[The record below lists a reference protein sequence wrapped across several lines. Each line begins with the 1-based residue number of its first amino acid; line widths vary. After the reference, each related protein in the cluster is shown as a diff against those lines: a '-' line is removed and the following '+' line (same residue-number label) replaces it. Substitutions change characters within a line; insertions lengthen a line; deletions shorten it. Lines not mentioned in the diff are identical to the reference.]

1 MDTKLLFFYLHG
13 IWRRKWIAAAICWTM
28 CIAGWIGIFSL
39 KDVYQSQARV
49 YVDVDSLLTPLLRG
63 LAVESNP
70 LQQLDFMQRTLL
82 SRPNLEQVIH
92 LADLDSQ
99 TKTATDKEDLLKEL
113 ATDVK
118 VNLQGTNLFSI
129 SYEDSNA
136 VEGKNIVQAVLTVFS
151 ETTAGTNRSEM
162 DNARRFLEEQI
173 ASYEKQLR
181 AAETRRAQFRE
192 KYGDILPDQQAN
204 ESRLQQAKD
213 AAQKLELSL
222 QDAQA
227 RRDEIAKELATTPTT
242 LSFSQAA
249 AVIVNNGNSSDPR
262 YQLSDAKRKLADL
275 QSRYTN
281 DYPDV
286 VAAQR
291 DVTALEKEI
300 KDQASAK
307 DQGAQDDPSRLS
319 TSSNPVYE
327 QLKLRLADADSSVAS
342 LKRQASATE
351 DDEKRIQE
359 AVNSAPG
366 IQLQAQNLDRDYDV
380 LKKNYDELV
389 QRREAANLAQAADTE
404 ADKIQFRIVDSP
416 QVPLQPVAPNRPL
429 LYSGVL
435 VAGLGAGIAA
445 AFLLV
450 QLDRS
455 YSSIANLRNL
465 GLPVLGAISRVA
477 LGDSHKRTV
486 RDIGGLAA
494 TAVALLIVYSALM
507 VANFMTLR
515 GVI

>member
-28 CIAGWIGIFSL
+28 CLAGWIGIFSL
-39 KDVYQSQARV
+39 KDVYASEARV

-70 LQQLDFMQRTLL
+70 LQQLDYMQRTLL

-99 TKTATDKEDLLKEL
+99 TKTAADKEELLKEL

-118 VNLQGTNLFSI
+118 VNLQGSNLFSI

-151 ETTAGTNRSEM
+151 ETTAGTSRSDM

-181 AAETRRAQFRE
+181 AAEARRAQFRE
-192 KYGDILPDQQAN
+192 KYGDILPEQQAN

-213 AAQKLELSL
+213 AAQKLQLAL

-227 RRDEIAKELATTPTT
+227 RRDEMAKELAATPAT

-249 AVIVNNGNSSDPR
+249 AVVVNNGNSGDPR
-262 YQLSDAKRKLADL
+262 FQLTAAKSKLADL
-275 QSRYTN
+275 QSRYTD

-286 VAAQR
+286 VAAKR
-291 DVTALEKEI
+291 DVANLEKQI
-300 KDQASAK
+300 KDLASGK
-307 DQGAQDDPSRLS
+307 DQGQDDPSRLS

-327 QLKLRLADADSSVAS
+327 QLKLRLADADSAVAS
-342 LKRQASATE
+342 LKRQVDASE
-351 DDEKRIQE
+351 GDEKHIQDE
-359 AVNSAPG
+359 VNAAPG
-366 IQLQAQNLDRDYDV
+366 IQLQAQNLDRDYDI

-389 QRREAANLAQAADTE
+389 QRREAANLAQAADTQ
-404 ADKIQFRIVDSP
+404 ADKVQFRIVDAP

-477 LGDSHKRTV
+477 LGDSRKRTV

-494 TAVALLIVYSALM
+494 SAFALLIIYSALI
-507 VANFMTLR
+507 VANFVSLR